1 MADVEGGDLWDPD
14 ADGAF
19 LEALGSALRPEIPF
33 ELVETHV
40 NDPAF
45 ADLVA
50 ERYLAL
56 ASTPTSAT

>member
-14 ADGAF
+14 ADAVF
-19 LEALGSALRPEIPF
+19 LNELGSSLRPEIPF

-50 ERYLAL
+50 ERYLAVAPVSV
-56 ASTPTSAT
+56 AS

>member
-50 ERYLAL
+50 ERYLAVAPVSV
-56 ASTPTSAT
+56 AS